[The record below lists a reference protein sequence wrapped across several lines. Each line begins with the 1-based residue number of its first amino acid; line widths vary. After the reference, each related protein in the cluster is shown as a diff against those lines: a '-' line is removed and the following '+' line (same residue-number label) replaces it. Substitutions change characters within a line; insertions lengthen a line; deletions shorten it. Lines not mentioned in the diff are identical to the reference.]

1 MTYYH
6 PNPPPQKPG
15 MPLAAKLALGCGI
28 PAAVFIVFVGGCA
41 ALVGGA
47 ANEVD
52 KQVQKDK
59 AADARA
65 AKEDVELVSCKVVT
79 DNEIIGPDVEAK
91 VKVTNNGTKRANYWI
106 EGEFLDVKGNQVDS
120 LDAYVENL
128 APGASTTRDFTGI
141 FVGGQLD
148 GVTKGTCKIL
158 DVSRDEFFAAN

>member
-6 PNPPPQKPG
+6 PNPPPPKPG
-15 MPLAAKLALGCGI
+15 MSLAAKLALGCGI
-28 PAAVFIVFVGGCA
+28 PTALFIVFAGGCM

-65 AKEDVELVSCKVVT
+65 AKEDVKLVSCKIV
-79 DNEIIGPDVEAK
+79 DDSFGPDVEAK
-91 VKVTNNGTKRANYWI
+91 IKVTNNGDKRANYWI
-106 EGEFLDVKGNQVDS
+106 AVEFLDAKGNQVDS

-141 FVGGQLD
+141 FVAGQLE

-158 DVSRDEFFAAN
+158 DVSRDELFAAN